1 MFHFPGGLKD
11 YLAADVE
18 GQEAVVDSAFVGN
31 IQKTGKHGSVEWAL
45 TWLTV
50 EDGFVHSYC
59 NTIPTPDGGTH
70 ETGLR
75 AAILRGLARPC
86 RAHRAGQARHRC

>member
-1 MFHFPGGLKD
+1 M
-11 YLAADVE
+11 
-18 GQEAVVDSAFVGN
+18 VDAAFVGN
-31 IQKTGKHGSVEWAL
+31 VQKPGKHGSVEWAL
-45 TWLTV
+45 SWLTV

-75 AAILRGLARPC
+75 AALLRGSARPR
-86 RAHRAGQARHRC
+86 RAHRPNQARRAC

>member
-1 MFHFPGGLKD
+1 M
-11 YLAADVE
+11 VE
-18 GQEAVVDSAFVGN
+18 QPFAGRVE
-31 IQKTGKHGSVEWAL
+31 KEGKHGTVEWAL

-70 ETGLR
+70 EAGLR
-75 AAILRGLARPC
+75 AALLRGLKDHAERI
-86 RAHRAGQARHRC
+86 GQAKRAAQLSSDDVMSAAGR